1 MVIKK
6 PKRKLTL
13 KQQRFTDE
21 YLKTGNAT
29 EAADRIYKTKNRRS
43 SMAIWN
49 ENLWKPM
56 IRQKIEDRVKEAKDI
71 IYKLAKWSK
80 KDEVKIRAAQ
90 DIIDRAEWKALA
102 RTEHSWKLE
111 IVSETELLD

>member
-1 MVIKK
+1 MEIKK
-6 PKRKLTL
+6 YKRKLTL

-29 EAADRIYKTKNRRS
+29 EAASRVYKTKNRNTAN
-43 SMAIWN
+43 AIWN
-49 ENLWKPM
+49 ENLVKPG
-56 IRQKIEDRVKEAKDI
+56 IKAEIEDRVQEAKDI
-71 IYKLAKWSK
+71 IYWLAKWSK

-102 RTEHSWKLE
+102 RTQHSWE
-111 IVSETELLD
+111 ILILSEDELTD

>member
-6 PKRKLTL
+6 KRKLTL

-43 SMAIWN
+43 SMAI
-49 ENLWKPM
+49 
-56 IRQKIEDRVKEAKDI
+56 
-71 IYKLAKWSK
+71 
-80 KDEVKIRAAQ
+80 
-90 DIIDRAEWKALA
+90 
-102 RTEHSWKLE
+102 
-111 IVSETELLD
+111 

>member
-1 MVIKK
+1 MAIKK

-13 KQQRFTDE
+13 KQQRFTEE

-49 ENLWKPM
+49 ENLWKPT
-56 IRQKIEDRVKEAKDI
+56 IRQEIEDRVKEAKDI

-102 RTEHSWKLE
+102 RTQHSWE
-111 IVSETELLD
+111 ILILSEEELWE